1 MEKYNAFIVHENL
14 VDRYVFTYLFEGE
27 LCESKFRSI
36 LGGSRLVLCVCIF

>member
-36 LGGSRLVLCVCIF
+36 LGGGGE